1 MTKTEHEH
9 FRRQLLNVGQRLKV
23 QVAGLSSEALRKS
36 GGEASGS
43 LSNTP
48 VHMADLGTDNFEQ
61 EVSMSLL
68 ENEEQ
73 VLEEIAAA
81 LTRLDKGTFGTCEEC
96 GQPIPRERLEAV
108 PYARLCIDCARQAQ
122 G

>member
-1 MTKTEHEH
+1 MTKAEQDQY
-9 FRRQLLNVGQRLKV
+9 RQQLLSLGQRLKS
-23 QVAGLSSEALRKS
+23 QVDDLANEALRKT
-36 GGEASGS
+36 GGEASGN

-68 ENEEQ
+68 ENEGQ

-81 LTRLDKGTFGTCEEC
+81 LVRLDQGAYGRCEDC
-96 GQPIPRERLEAV
+96 GKAIAKERLNAV
-108 PYARLCIDCARQAQ
+108 PYTRRCIDCARRQE